1 MSRLYIVVDEEK
13 SWSPYYPSEDLITVS
28 EYLTNRDI
36 ASQERMQVINLCADY
51 RYLSNGYYCS
61 LLAEA
66 RGHKIIPSVRTMND
80 LSHKVLYALDLDE
93 LTETI
98 QKTITHYHEEHPEHF
113 SLKIFFGMTKFTTLQ
128 NLAKQL
134 FDLFP
139 CPILE
144 LTFAQRKAD
153 LWDIETIQPTSISS
167 LTELEQDE
175 FAAAF
180 DRFSHQIWRKP
191 RSRKSYRYDVAVLI
205 NPEEKLPPS
214 NKKAIQQFIRVG
226 KQMGLQLETI
236 TPQDFNRLAEYDA
249 LFIRETTSLTHHTYQ
264 FAKKAESE
272 DMVVI
277 DDPSSIL
284 KCTNKIY
291 LSELLQRKQ
300 IKIPKTVIL
309 NRMDLDHLPEKIE
322 PIGFP
327 AVIKIPDGSFSLGVF
342 KAKTMED
349 LYAICTKLFQQTSL
363 LLLQEYIFTE
373 YDWRIGV
380 LNQKPLYACQYFM
393 SKGHW
398 QIYKHDDKGKTVAG
412 GFKTWS
418 IHQAPQ
424 EVVKAATK
432 AANLIGDSLYGVDI
446 KQVEKEAYVIEVN
459 DNPNIDAGVE
469 DGYLGEDLYRYIL
482 EYFLSRLEEKRHHFS

>member
-13 SWSPYYPSEDLITVS
+13 IWSPYYPSEDLITVD

-51 RYLSNGYYCS
+51 NYLSNGYYCS

-66 RGHKIIPSVRTMND
+66 RGHKVIPSVRTIND
-80 LSHKVLYALDLDE
+80 LSHKILYALDLDE

-98 QKTITHYHEEHPEHF
+98 QKTITHYHEEHPDHF
-113 SLKIFFGMTKFTTLQ
+113 SIKVFFGRTKFASLQ

-144 LTFAQRKAD
+144 LAFAQRKNN
-153 LWDIETIQPTSISS
+153 LWDIDTIQPASINS
-167 LTELEQDE
+167 LTEEEQDQ
-175 FAAAF
+175 FAADF
-180 DRFSHQIWRKP
+180 DNFSHQIWRKP

-214 NKKAIQQFIRVG
+214 SKKAIQQFIRVG

-236 TPQDFNRLAEYDA
+236 TSNDFARLAEYDA

-300 IKIPKTVIL
+300 IKIPQTVVL
-309 NRMDLDHLPEKIE
+309 NRRELNILAEKVAT
-322 PIGFP
+322 IGFP

-342 KAKTMED
+342 KAKDIDHLFE
-349 LYAICTKLFQQTSL
+349 ICSKLFQKTSL

-398 QIYKHDDKGKTVAG
+398 QIYKHEDNGKTVAG
-412 GFKTWS
+412 AFKTWP

-432 AANLIGDSLYGVDI
+432 AANLIGEGLYGVDV

-482 EYFLSRLEEKRHHFS
+482 EYFLLKLEEKRYHFN